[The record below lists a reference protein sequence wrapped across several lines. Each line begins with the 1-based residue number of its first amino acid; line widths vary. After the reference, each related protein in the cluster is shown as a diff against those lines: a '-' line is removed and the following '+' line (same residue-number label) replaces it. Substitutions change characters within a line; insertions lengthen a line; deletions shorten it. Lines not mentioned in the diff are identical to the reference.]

1 MTDVTAELVVALEV
15 QELLTMLDDYF
26 DRYIG
31 ATSEADMSLEE
42 LLISRS
48 RTILAALARAKEAV
62 GEGQTDQLVDRFA
75 EALKEKL
82 RAAEA
87 KYGYSDAWTRDDWAG
102 NLRRDLLCH
111 VWKGDPRDVAAYCAF
126 AWHHGW
132 SVAPE
137 EQDDPIKDAYD
148 RGWIAAL
155 ARAKDGE
162 WRHPSDV
169 PQVKAGQPDWRI
181 VAVRRAHNGQLY
193 RFPALYLD
201 KVSLWFEDDNE
212 ERSVTGWFSPVSG
225 EDGET
230 YHELLG
236 EGDVLEAWRD
246 LPSAPSDAIL
256 AALQEPGH
264 G

>member
-1 MTDVTAELVVALEV
+1 MTDVTAELVAVLERARHTLVAGHNYRVTDLDVETFEGHLKNGVPRDRLEFM
-15 QELLTMLDDYF
+15 TDYSA
-26 DRYIG
+26 DI
-31 ATSEADMSLEE
+31 EAID
-42 LLISRS
+42 
-48 RTILAALARAKEAV
+48 AALARAK
-62 GEGQTDQLVDRFA
+62 G
-75 EALKEKL
+75 
-82 RAAEA
+82 
-87 KYGYSDAWTRDDWAG
+87 
-102 NLRRDLLCH
+102 
-111 VWKGDPRDVAAYCAF
+111 
-126 AWHHGW
+126 
-132 SVAPE
+132 
-137 EQDDPIKDAYD
+137 
-148 RGWIAAL
+148 
-155 ARAKDGE
+155 GE

-181 VAVRRAHNGQLY
+181 VAVRRAHNGQIY